1 MIWHVSRAILDENE
15 KARDSAIAVS
25 LAFCILCSA
34 NRIHSF
40 LRACYKDCCDT
51 KSDSKEKV
59 GEFKVAVC
67 SVYFEYA
74 FINRA
79 YRKCCDSALPWET
92 GICRERF
99 LKTMQKEAWHSES
112 QERN

>member
-1 MIWHVSRAILDENE
+1 MRIKKREIRLLPYLSFFVSDAENKMRMLLGRAE
-15 KARDSAIAVS
+15 R
-25 LAFCILCSA
+25 
-34 NRIHSF
+34 NRSF
-40 LRACYKDCCDT
+40 LCAYHKGCCDT